1 MSTMTQ
7 TNSNRKLVLSDI
19 LEQRAYERIRDTK
32 RAEIIELKRRRRI
45 SLGTIVTVM
54 FENRATMQSQIQEML
69 RVERVV
75 SDEGVLEELKAYNP
89 LIPEA
94 GQLCATVFIELVT
107 DDQMREWLP
116 KLVDIE
122 KSIAIKLANGE
133 VVKATVDE
141 AHAEQLTRETVT
153 AAVHYIRFQFTPQH
167 FATFAGRCPTPNAL
181 LLTTVERIGQ
191 TRYAHFALAADRFC
205 LAAVFFIVWIEN
217 LGVKTLASTAASP
230 SQIDFGHANPLVLVG
245 QRLELGCHT
254 MPIGKWL

>member
-1 MSTMTQ
+1 MTTMTQ
-7 TNSNRKLVLSDI
+7 TNSNRKLVLGDI
-19 LEQRAYERIRDTK
+19 LEQRAYERIRETR

-45 SLGTIVTVM
+45 ALGTIVTVM

-107 DDQMREWLP
+107 DDQMREWLT

-122 KSIAIKLANGE
+122 KSIVIKLANGE
-133 VVKATVDE
+133 VVKSIVDE

-153 AAVHYIRFQFTPQH
+153 AAVHYIRFDFTPQQVAE
-167 FATFAGRCPTPNAL
+167 FAKGDVQIISTLSNYLEVVQLADFTVTE
-181 LLTTVERIGQ
+181 LLTDLR
-191 TRYAHFALAADRFC
+191 D
-205 LAAVFFIVWIEN
+205 
-217 LGVKTLASTAASP
+217 
-230 SQIDFGHANPLVLVG
+230 
-245 QRLELGCHT
+245 
-254 MPIGKWL
+254 

>member
-1 MSTMTQ
+1 MTQ

-19 LEQRAYERIRDTK
+19 LEQRAYERIRDTR

-107 DDQMREWLP
+107 DEQMREWLP

-153 AAVHYIRFQFTPQH
+153 AAVHYIRFQFTPQQVVE
-167 FATFAGRCPTPNAL
+167 FAKGDVQVISTLSNYLEAVELADFTVAE
-181 LLTTVERIGQ
+181 LLTDLR
-191 TRYAHFALAADRFC
+191 D
-205 LAAVFFIVWIEN
+205 
-217 LGVKTLASTAASP
+217 
-230 SQIDFGHANPLVLVG
+230 
-245 QRLELGCHT
+245 
-254 MPIGKWL
+254 

>member
-19 LEQRAYERIRDTK
+19 LEQRAYERIRDAK

-153 AAVHYIRFQFTPQH
+153 AAVHYIRFQFTPQQVVE
-167 FATFAGRCPTPNAL
+167 FAKGNVQVISTLSNYLEAVELADFTVAE
-181 LLTTVERIGQ
+181 LLTDLR
-191 TRYAHFALAADRFC
+191 D
-205 LAAVFFIVWIEN
+205 
-217 LGVKTLASTAASP
+217 
-230 SQIDFGHANPLVLVG
+230 
-245 QRLELGCHT
+245 
-254 MPIGKWL
+254 

>member
-1 MSTMTQ
+1 MSTITQ

-153 AAVHYIRFQFTPQH
+153 AAVHYIRFQFTPQQVVE
-167 FATFAGRCPTPNAL
+167 FAKGNVQVISTLSNYLEAVELADFTVAE
-181 LLTTVERIGQ
+181 LLTDLR
-191 TRYAHFALAADRFC
+191 D
-205 LAAVFFIVWIEN
+205 
-217 LGVKTLASTAASP
+217 
-230 SQIDFGHANPLVLVG
+230 
-245 QRLELGCHT
+245 
-254 MPIGKWL
+254 

>member
-19 LEQRAYERIRDTK
+19 LEQRAYERIRDTR

-153 AAVHYIRFQFTPQH
+153 AAVHYIRFQFTPQQVVE
-167 FATFAGRCPTPNAL
+167 FAKGDVQVISTLSNYLEAVELADFTVAE
-181 LLTTVERIGQ
+181 LLTDLR
-191 TRYAHFALAADRFC
+191 D
-205 LAAVFFIVWIEN
+205 
-217 LGVKTLASTAASP
+217 
-230 SQIDFGHANPLVLVG
+230 
-245 QRLELGCHT
+245 
-254 MPIGKWL
+254 

>member
-1 MSTMTQ
+1 MTQ

-19 LEQRAYERIRDTK
+19 LEQRAYERIRETR
-32 RAEIIELKRRRRI
+32 RAEVIELKRRRRI
-45 SLGTIVTVM
+45 ALGTIVTVM

-107 DDQMREWLP
+107 DDQMREWLT

-122 KSIAIKLANGE
+122 KSIVIKLANGE
-133 VVKATVDE
+133 VVKSIVDE

-153 AAVHYIRFQFTPQH
+153 AAVHYIRFEFTPQQVEE
-167 FATFAGRCPTPNAL
+167 FAKGDVQIVSTLSNYLEVVRLADFTVAE
-181 LLTTVERIGQ
+181 LLTDLR
-191 TRYAHFALAADRFC
+191 D
-205 LAAVFFIVWIEN
+205 
-217 LGVKTLASTAASP
+217 
-230 SQIDFGHANPLVLVG
+230 
-245 QRLELGCHT
+245 
-254 MPIGKWL
+254 

>member
-153 AAVHYIRFQFTPQH
+153 AAVHYIRFQFTPQQVVE
-167 FATFAGRCPTPNAL
+167 FAKGDVQVISTLSNYLEAVELADFTVAE
-181 LLTTVERIGQ
+181 LLTDLR
-191 TRYAHFALAADRFC
+191 D
-205 LAAVFFIVWIEN
+205 
-217 LGVKTLASTAASP
+217 
-230 SQIDFGHANPLVLVG
+230 
-245 QRLELGCHT
+245 
-254 MPIGKWL
+254 

>member
-1 MSTMTQ
+1 MTTMTTMTQ

-19 LEQRAYERIRDTK
+19 LEQRAYERIRETR
-32 RAEIIELKRRRRI
+32 RAEVIELKRRRRI
-45 SLGTIVTVM
+45 ALGTIVTVM

-107 DDQMREWLP
+107 DDQMREWLT
-116 KLVDIE
+116 KLIDIE

-133 VVKATVDE
+133 VVKSIVDE

-153 AAVHYIRFQFTPQH
+153 AAVHYIRFEFTPQQVEE
-167 FATFAGRCPTPNAL
+167 FAKGDVQIVSTLSNYLEAVQLADFTVAE
-181 LLTTVERIGQ
+181 LLTDLR
-191 TRYAHFALAADRFC
+191 D
-205 LAAVFFIVWIEN
+205 
-217 LGVKTLASTAASP
+217 
-230 SQIDFGHANPLVLVG
+230 
-245 QRLELGCHT
+245 
-254 MPIGKWL
+254 

>member
-1 MSTMTQ
+1 MTTMTQ

-19 LEQRAYERIRDTK
+19 LEQRAYERIRETR
-32 RAEIIELKRRRRI
+32 RAEVIELKRRRRI
-45 SLGTIVTVM
+45 ALGTIVTVM

-107 DDQMREWLP
+107 DDQMREWLT

-122 KSIAIKLANGE
+122 KSIVIKLANGQ
-133 VVKATVDE
+133 VVKSIVDE

-153 AAVHYIRFQFTPQH
+153 AAVHYIRFEFTPQQVEE
-167 FATFAGRCPTPNAL
+167 FAKGDVQIVSTLSNYLEVVQLADFTVAE
-181 LLTTVERIGQ
+181 LLTDLR
-191 TRYAHFALAADRFC
+191 D
-205 LAAVFFIVWIEN
+205 
-217 LGVKTLASTAASP
+217 
-230 SQIDFGHANPLVLVG
+230 
-245 QRLELGCHT
+245 
-254 MPIGKWL
+254 

>member
-1 MSTMTQ
+1 MTQ

-19 LEQRAYERIRDTK
+19 LEQRAYERIRETR
-32 RAEIIELKRRRRI
+32 RAEVIELKRRRRI
-45 SLGTIVTVM
+45 ALGTIVTVM

-107 DDQMREWLP
+107 DDQMREWLT

-122 KSIAIKLANGE
+122 KSIVIKLANGQ
-133 VVKATVDE
+133 VVKSIVDE

-153 AAVHYIRFQFTPQH
+153 AAVHYIRFEFTPQQVEE
-167 FATFAGRCPTPNAL
+167 FAKGDVQIVSTLSNYLEVVQLADFTVAE
-181 LLTTVERIGQ
+181 LLTDLR
-191 TRYAHFALAADRFC
+191 D
-205 LAAVFFIVWIEN
+205 
-217 LGVKTLASTAASP
+217 
-230 SQIDFGHANPLVLVG
+230 
-245 QRLELGCHT
+245 
-254 MPIGKWL
+254 

>member
-141 AHAEQLTRETVT
+141 AHAEQLTRET
-153 AAVHYIRFQFTPQH
+153 AAVHYIRFQFTPQQVVE
-167 FATFAGRCPTPNAL
+167 FAKGNVQVISTLSNYLEAVELADFTVAE
-181 LLTTVERIGQ
+181 LLTDLR
-191 TRYAHFALAADRFC
+191 D
-205 LAAVFFIVWIEN
+205 
-217 LGVKTLASTAASP
+217 
-230 SQIDFGHANPLVLVG
+230 
-245 QRLELGCHT
+245 
-254 MPIGKWL
+254 

>member
-153 AAVHYIRFQFTPQH
+153 AAVHYIRFQFTPQQVVE
-167 FATFAGRCPTPNAL
+167 FAKGNVQVISTLSNYLEAVELADFTVAE
-181 LLTTVERIGQ
+181 LLTDLR
-191 TRYAHFALAADRFC
+191 D
-205 LAAVFFIVWIEN
+205 
-217 LGVKTLASTAASP
+217 
-230 SQIDFGHANPLVLVG
+230 
-245 QRLELGCHT
+245 
-254 MPIGKWL
+254 

>member
-1 MSTMTQ
+1 MTQ

-19 LEQRAYERIRDTK
+19 LEQRAYERIRDTR

-153 AAVHYIRFQFTPQH
+153 AAVHYIRFQFTPQQVVE
-167 FATFAGRCPTPNAL
+167 FAKGNVQVISTLSNYLEAVELADFTVAE
-181 LLTTVERIGQ
+181 LLTDLR
-191 TRYAHFALAADRFC
+191 D
-205 LAAVFFIVWIEN
+205 
-217 LGVKTLASTAASP
+217 
-230 SQIDFGHANPLVLVG
+230 
-245 QRLELGCHT
+245 
-254 MPIGKWL
+254 

>member
-1 MSTMTQ
+1 MTTMTQ
-7 TNSNRKLVLSDI
+7 TNSNRKLVLGDI
-19 LEQRAYERIRDTK
+19 LEQRAYERIRETR
-32 RAEIIELKRRRRI
+32 RAEIMELKRRRRI
-45 SLGTIVTVM
+45 ALGTIVTVM

-107 DDQMREWLP
+107 DDQMREWLT

-133 VVKATVDE
+133 VVKSIADE

-153 AAVHYIRFQFTPQH
+153 AAVHYIRFEFTPQQVAE
-167 FATFAGRCPTPNAL
+167 FAKGDVQIVSTLSNYLEVVQLADFTVTE
-181 LLTTVERIGQ
+181 LLTDLR
-191 TRYAHFALAADRFC
+191 D
-205 LAAVFFIVWIEN
+205 
-217 LGVKTLASTAASP
+217 
-230 SQIDFGHANPLVLVG
+230 
-245 QRLELGCHT
+245 
-254 MPIGKWL
+254 